1 MGKVRV
7 PQYRIVVV
15 DSRKKRDG
23 RVIEEIGKYHPKEEP
38 SPHRRRLRPGAV
50 LAGRRRAAHRDRA
63 VAAVRDRRLA
73 EVQGLRRH
81 RGPLKHA
88 AEKRSKLDIFNEA
101 LKEAGS
107 ESVAATTPKSSAK
120 DEKKDEKAAPAA
132 TETPAV
138 ETPEGATEQAEVEET
153 KALDAEKHRARG
165 RRQGRRRRHR
175 RRHAL
180 LVTVSTGMLAE
191 ALEHLVRG
199 VVDHPDDVRVDD
211 RDLRRGSVLEVRV
224 HPTDLGKV
232 NRARW
237 PHGHTRSAPSCRRW
251 PVAAGPAST
260 SSTWT
265 AAEHRRPGRG
275 DPQQMTDPAPTCPSR
290 WSWAG
295 SVVRTVSR
303 ARSPSRSAPTRPSAG
318 SHRVSTSAARPAA
331 TRRPPRR
338 VADLEVASVRE
349 HQGRLLVRFDG
360 FADRDGAETLR
371 GTLLHTSVPA
381 DETPEDP
388 DEFYDH
394 QLVGLRAEDL
404 DGHHL
409 GEVVRVVHGAQD
421 LLEVRTPQGHHG
433 LVPFVA
439 ALVPEVDVPGGRVV
453 VADRPGLVTP
463 FPDDAPAHEDAPLP
477 GDR

>member
-1 MGKVRV
+1 MTGPGSDLPVE
-7 PQYRIVVV
+7 VVV
-15 DSRKKRDG
+15 G
-23 RVIEEIGKYHPKEEP
+23 RVGRPHGLKGEVTVEVRTD
-38 SPHRRRLRPGAV
+38 SPERRFAPGVHLRGET
-50 LAGRRRAAHRDRA
+50 GRDTTAPRAA
-63 VAAVRDRRLA
+63 
-73 EVQGLRRH
+73 
-81 RGPLKHA
+81 
-88 AEKRSKLDIFNEA
+88 
-101 LKEAGS
+101 
-107 ESVAATTPKSSAK
+107 
-120 DEKKDEKAAPAA
+120 
-132 TETPAV
+132 
-138 ETPEGATEQAEVEET
+138 
-153 KALDAEKHRARG
+153 
-165 RRQGRRRRHR
+165 
-175 RRHAL
+175 
-180 LVTVSTGMLAE
+180 
-191 ALEHLVRG
+191 
-199 VVDHPDDVRVDD
+199 
-211 RDLRRGSVLEVRV
+211 
-224 HPTDLGKV
+224 
-232 NRARW
+232 
-237 PHGHTRSAPSCRRW
+237 
-251 PVAAGPAST
+251 
-260 SSTWT
+260 
-265 AAEHRRPGRG
+265 
-275 DPQQMTDPAPTCPSR
+275 
-290 WSWAG
+290 
-295 SVVRTVSR
+295 
-303 ARSPSRSAPTRPSAG
+303 
-318 SHRVSTSAARPAA
+318 
-331 TRRPPRR
+331 